1 MRYWATGF
9 LSLCFWQAF
18 VFADALDSTP
28 LAQVQAALENLD
40 ATNLDDDWYF
50 TMEVVD
56 GEELQIIKSDPSRE
70 MLERR
75 QLLTVNGI
83 TPDNERLEEFREA
96 EEKRVDDIDPEAAGY
111 RYMVDTD
118 TLEFAEESDGD
129 IAVSFVPRV
138 KALEDSRD
146 SLRGTLCLDTQTG
159 QIEELEIHNTEEL
172 SPAFS
177 VTVDRYRLSLRFQSE
192 QGENLL
198 YKLDSDAV
206 GKAGF
211 LKSFDSKVKVTFS
224 DYRRAVP

>member
-1 MRYWATGF
+1 MRYWATAF
-9 LSLCFWQAF
+9 LSLCLGQAV
-18 VFADALDSTP
+18 VFADAPNATP

-56 GEELQIIKSDPSRE
+56 GEELQIIQSDPSRE
-70 MLERR
+70 LIDRR
-75 QLLTVNGI
+75 QLHTVNGV

-96 EEKRVDDIDPEAAGY
+96 EEKRVADIDPETAGY

-118 TLEFAEESDGD
+118 TLEFVEESDGD
-129 IAVSFVPRV
+129 IAFSFVPRV

-146 SLRGTLCLDTQTG
+146 SLRGTLRLDAQTG

-177 VTVDRYRLSLRFQSE
+177 VTVDRYRLLLHFQQE

-198 YKLDSDAV
+198 RKLESDAV

-224 DYRRAVP
+224 DYWRAVP

>member
-1 MRYWATGF
+1 MRYWVAAF
-9 LSLCFWQAF
+9 FSLCLGPA
-18 VFADALDSTP
+18 VVLADALDATV
-28 LAQVQAALENLD
+28 LAQVQTALQKLD

-56 GEELQIIKSDPSRE
+56 GEELQIIKSDPFRE

-75 QLLTVNGI
+75 QLLTVNGDA
-83 TPDNERLEEFREA
+83 PENERLEKFREA
-96 EEKRVDDIDPEAAGY
+96 EEKRVDDLDPETAGY
-111 RYMVDTD
+111 TYMVDTD
-118 TLEFAEESDGD
+118 TLEFIEESDGD
-129 IAVSFVPRV
+129 IAFSFIPQV

-146 SLRGTLCLDTQTG
+146 SLRGALRLDTRTG
-159 QIEELEIHNTEEL
+159 QIEELEIHNTEKL

-177 VTVDRYRLSLRFQSE
+177 VTVDRYRLSLRFQQE

-198 YKLDSDAV
+198 RKLESDAV

-224 DYRRAVP
+224 DYRRAAP